1 MKTQDMIILVLAAIA
16 LWMLMGKRA
25 SFADVM
31 NAPAA
36 AVNTVASA
44 AAPAVAAAAPAVKS
58 AVAAAPGAASSAA
71 SSAGNL
77 ELKIQKFF
85 SDMAAGVKQ
94 ALGGSKSSFVPPCP
108 CSM

>member
-25 SFADVM
+25 SFADVL

-36 AVNTVASA
+36 AASAVAPAVATVSSA
-44 AAPAVAAAAPAVKS
+44 AAPAVAS
-58 AVAAAPGAASSAA
+58 AVAAAPAAVGKAA
-71 SSAGNL
+71 NM
-77 ELKIQKFF
+77 ELKIQKMF

-94 ALGGSKSSFVPPCP
+94 ALSGTKSNYAPPCAV
-108 CSM
+108 CG

>member
-25 SFADVM
+25 SFADVL

-36 AVNTVASA
+36 AAATVSSA
-44 AAPAVAAAAPAVKS
+44 AAPAVATATAAAPA
-58 AVAAAPGAASSAA
+58 AAANAASM
-71 SSAGNL
+71 

-85 SDMAAGVKQ
+85 SNVAAGVKQ
-94 ALGGSKSSFVPPCP
+94 GLAGTKSTYAAPPCAV
-108 CSM
+108 CG

>member
-31 NAPAA
+31 NAPVA
-36 AVNTVASA
+36 AVKTVSDV
-44 AAPAVAAAAPAVKS
+44 AAPAVS
-58 AVAAAPGAASSAA
+58 AAPGAATSTVAK
-71 SSAGNL
+71 AGNM

-94 ALGGSKSSFVPPCP
+94 ALGGSKSSFAGCP
-108 CSM
+108 CGM

>member
-1 MKTQDMIILVLAAIA
+1 MKTQDMIILALAAIA

-36 AVNTVASA
+36 AAN
-44 AAPAVAAAAPAVKS
+44 AVAAAAPAV
-58 AVAAAPGAASSAA
+58 AEAPGAASSAA

-77 ELKIQKFF
+77 EVRIQKIF

-108 CSM
+108 CGM

>member
-31 NAPAA
+31 NAPAT
-36 AVNTVASA
+36 AVNTVA
-44 AAPAVAAAAPAVKS
+44 AAAAPAVS
-58 AVAAAPGAASSAA
+58 AAPGAATATVA
-71 SSAGNL
+71 KAGNM

-94 ALGGSKSSFVPPCP
+94 ALGGSKSSFSPPCP
-108 CSM
+108 CGN

>member
-36 AVNTVASA
+36 AANAVAS
-44 AAPAVAAAAPAVKS
+44 AAAPAVKS
-58 AVAAAPGAASSAA
+58 AVAEAPGAASSAA
-71 SSAGNL
+71 ASAGNL
-77 ELKIQKFF
+77 ELKIQKIF
-85 SDMAAGVKQ
+85 SNMAAGVKQ
-94 ALGGSKSSFVPPCP
+94 ALGGSKSSFSTCP
-108 CSM
+108 CGM

>member
-1 MKTQDMIILVLAAIA
+1 MIILVLAAIA

-36 AVNTVASA
+36 AANAVASA
-44 AAPAVAAAAPAVKS
+44 AAPAVSAATPAVKS
-58 AVAAAPGAASSAA
+58 AVAAAPGAASSA
-71 SSAGNL
+71 GNL
-77 ELKIQKFF
+77 ELKIQKIF

>member
-25 SFADVM
+25 SFADVL

-36 AVNTVASA
+36 AASA
-44 AAPAVAAAAPAVKS
+44 VAPAVATASPAMAS
-58 AVAAAPGAASSAA
+58 AVAAAPAAANSM
-71 SSAGNL
+71 
-77 ELKIQKFF
+77 ELKIQKMF

-94 ALGGSKSSFVPPCP
+94 ALSGTKSNYAPPCGM
-108 CSM
+108 CG

>member
-25 SFADVM
+25 SFADVL

-36 AVNTVASA
+36 AASA
-44 AAPAVAAAAPAVKS
+44 VAPAVATASPAVAS
-58 AVAAAPGAASSAA
+58 AVAAAPAAANSM
-71 SSAGNL
+71 
-77 ELKIQKFF
+77 ELKIQKMF

-94 ALGGSKSSFVPPCP
+94 ALSGTKSNYAPPCGM
-108 CSM
+108 CG

>member
-25 SFADVM
+25 SFADVL

-36 AVNTVASA
+36 AASA
-44 AAPAVAAAAPAVKS
+44 VAPAVATASPAVAS
-58 AVAAAPGAASSAA
+58 AVAAAPAAANSM
-71 SSAGNL
+71 
-77 ELKIQKFF
+77 ELKIQKMF

-94 ALGGSKSSFVPPCP
+94 ALSGTKSNYAPPCAV
-108 CSM
+108 CG